1 MKTLTRGLIAVGLCI
16 IVLGFCTTSLFSGT
30 NALSNAATTVLLQNG
45 SLTQQVETAL
55 LDNDEFIAQQLG
67 VSAAEVDGFV
77 RDLDL
82 TSWEAVELP
91 AGMTVAGEYESEY
104 EGKPVSATLYDDPE
118 YITVNIGGQEVTLHV
133 SESASRF
140 LQGVR

>member
-1 MKTLTRGLIAVGLCI
+1 MKTLTRGLIAVGLCLI
-16 IVLGFCTTSLFSGT
+16 ALGFFNNAFPSSNALT
-30 NALSNAATTVLLQNG
+30 NAAATVMLQNG

-67 VSAAEVDGFV
+67 VSADEVDGFV

-91 AGMTVAGEYESEY
+91 ADVAVAGEYESEY
-104 EGKPVSATLYDDPE
+104 EGQPVSATLYDDPE
-118 YITVNIGGQEVTLHV
+118 YVTVNIGGQEVTLHV

-140 LQGVR
+140 LESVR

>member
-1 MKTLTRGLIAVGLCI
+1 MKTLTRGLIAVGLCLI
-16 IVLGFCTTSLFSGT
+16 ALGFFNNAFPSSNALT
-30 NALSNAATTVLLQNG
+30 NAAATVMLQNG
-45 SLTQQVETAL
+45 SLTQQVGTAL

-67 VSAAEVDGFV
+67 VSADEVDGFV

-91 AGMTVAGEYESEY
+91 ADVAVAGEYESEY
-104 EGKPVSATLYDDPE
+104 EGQPVSATLYDDPE
-118 YITVNIGGQEVTLHV
+118 YVTVNIGGQEVTLHV

-140 LQGVR
+140 LESVR